1 MSESIMKLRPL
12 VEALSPR
19 ERDEL
24 IAYMSTLEVE
34 SFDDML
40 DRRQR
45 EYETGIVSGVPYE
58 EVFSD
63 LRKKQ

>member
-1 MSESIMKLRPL
+1 MSETLLKLRP
-12 VEALSPR
+12 VVDAMTAE